1 MTTLLKQENLHDRR
15 TIAVGDIHGC
25 SQALDALIGQIKPTT
40 GDRLVILGDMIDR
53 GPDSQG
59 VLDRLIELKEKCHLV
74 PLLGNHEEMLL
85 AAREGKSDLRYWKKF
100 GGQETLDSYGGLPDC
115 RELPWSHIHFI
126 QKCPLFLETDTDIF
140 VHAGLA
146 PNFPMDQQSSLDL
159 LWKPLEQDDV
169 GPHYSGKTI
178 IVGHTPQSDGQVLD
192 LGFLKCIDTLCHAGG
207 WLTALEVNSGQ
218 IWQANQNSEVRE
230 TNLMNDFRGRNK
242 KCG

>member
-1 MTTLLKQENLHDRR
+1 MTEQQCLQKGR

-25 SQALDALIGQIKPTT
+25 SRAFDALIGRIKPTT
-40 GDRLVILGDMIDR
+40 DDRLVILGDMIDR
-53 GPDSQG
+53 GPDSRG
-59 VLDRLIELKEKCHLV
+59 VLDRLIELKDQCRLV

-126 QKCPLFLETDTDIF
+126 QKCPLFYETDTDIF
-140 VHAGLA
+140 VHAGVV

-159 LWKPLEQDDV
+159 LWKPLEHDDV
-169 GPHYSGKTI
+169 GPHYSGKTV
-178 IVGHTPQSDGQVLD
+178 IVGHTPQSDGQVFD

-207 WLTALEVNSGQ
+207 CLTALEVNSGQ
-218 IWQANQNSEVRE
+218 IWQANQKSEVRE
-230 TNLMNDFRGRNK
+230 KQLTDNFRGSDK